1 MGGTIL
7 GCFAESTL
15 SEMKKI
21 LRLRLRM
28 TANGLSMTGSKPFKF
43 GIGVKIYSVV
53 VFEKGGANR

>member
-7 GCFAESTL
+7 GCFAP
-15 SEMKKI
+15 
-21 LRLRLRM
+21 
-28 TANGLSMTGSKPFKF
+28 LSMTGSKPFKF